1 MVKYRYIATITL
13 SATMAILASCNEYK
27 QIIKSTDSEM
37 KFEVA
42 NDYYDRNDFN
52 KALMLYDLL
61 QTSFRNTTKGEVVAF
76 NTAMCYFNTKEY
88 DVASYYF
95 KKYVDTYPYS
105 RNTEKA
111 AFLSA
116 YCSYLQSPAI
126 SLDQTSTY
134 EAMKKLGAFTEKYP
148 KSDSLDR
155 AKEMIQ
161 NLNDKLEAKDYNICM
176 LYYKMGNYMSAI
188 ASFENMLRKHPNTT
202 HREEILYNMSKAY
215 FDYAENSVLEKQRER
230 YEACVERH
238 NTLTYLFP
246 ESKYIKELEPI
257 ANKARIK
264 LENFK

>member
-1 MVKYRYIATITL
+1 MTL
-13 SATMAILASCNEYK
+13 LAALLLTSCNEYK

-42 NDYYDRNDFN
+42 NDYYDRHDYNR
-52 KALMLYDLL
+52 ALMLYDLL

-88 DVASYYF
+88 DVASFYF
-95 KKYVDTYPYS
+95 NKFVGTYPYS

-111 AFLSA
+111 AFLNA
-116 YCSYLQSPAI
+116 YCSYLQSPAT

-134 EAMKKLGAFTEKYP
+134 EAIKKLNYFTEKYP

-161 NLNDKLEAKDYNICM
+161 SLNDKLEEKDYNICL
-176 LYYKMGNYMSAI
+176 LYYKMGNYMAAI
-188 ASFENMLRKHPNTT
+188 ASFENMLKNHPNTT
-202 HREEILYNMSKAY
+202 HREDILFNMSKTY
-215 FDYAENSVLEKQRER
+215 FDYAENSVTEKQRER
-230 YEACVERH
+230 YEACIETH
-238 NTLTYLFP
+238 NTLSYLFP

-257 ANKARIK
+257 ANKARKK
-264 LENFK
+264 LEKFK